1 MSMGRQQTATTSGR
15 VPAGAE
21 PLHYALDVVEAMGN
35 AGLVAVPVK
44 PTTDMLTAG
53 ARAGCV
59 SIETV
64 WKIYRAMVAAA
75 G

>member
-1 MSMGRQQTATTSGR
+1 MSMGRQQTTNVAGRATT
-15 VPAGAE
+15 GAE
-21 PLHYALDVVEAMGN
+21 PLHYALDVVEAMGS

-53 ARAGCV
+53 ARAGGV

-64 WKIYRAMVAAA
+64 WKIYRAMIAAA